1 MNALEWPLSGR
12 VVTSTPD
19 GVEIAVQEWGD
30 RAGRPIIFV
39 HGFSQCH
46 LSWSRQYAG
55 GRDAGGLDTYGLAR
69 DFRLITYDL
78 RGHGQSGKPMS
89 PHYYRESDRW
99 ADELACVIERVRP
112 LKPVLVAWSY
122 GGRVVI
128 DYLAKF
134 GGAALAGIVLVGS
147 KISSGAEFSCAGIP
161 ALQMATAAGDLT
173 VSISATISFLKSCAE
188 SWDVDEFGRQLAFNM
203 LVPAEVRG
211 FLLGRQFNADAI
223 FKDLD
228 LPVLFVHG
236 KQDRVTPY
244 AASLHGHAMAARSRL
259 SLYDGVGHCPFFEAP
274 DRFNDELA
282 EFVRRD
288 CAG

>member
-19 GVEIAVQEWGD
+19 GVEIALQEWGD
-30 RAGRPIIFV
+30 RAGRPVVFI

-55 GRDAGGLDTYGLAR
+55 GLAR
-69 DFRLITYDL
+69 GFRLITYDL

-89 PHYYRESDRW
+89 PHYYRESTRW
-99 ADELACVIERVRP
+99 ADELACVIERAGP
-112 LKPVLVAWSY
+112 QEPVLVAWSY
-122 GGRVVI
+122 GGRVVS

-134 GGAALAGIVLVGS
+134 GGAGLAGIVLVGS
-147 KISSGAEFSCAGIP
+147 KINSSAEFSCVGIP
-161 ALQMATAAGDLT
+161 ALQMATADDDLT
-173 VSISATISFLKSCAE
+173 ASISATISFLKACAE
-188 SWDVDEFGRQLAFNM
+188 TWDADEFNRQLAFNM
-203 LVPAEVRG
+203 LIPAKVRG

-223 FKDLD
+223 FKNLD

-236 KQDRVTPY
+236 KQDRITPY
-244 AASLHGHAMAARSRL
+244 AASLHGHATAAHSRL

-274 DRFNDELA
+274 ERFNDELA
-282 EFVRRD
+282 EFIRRD